1 MRGHEKCRVRPPWV
15 DVEGVEPGPRL
26 RDFGV
31 DGNRWY
37 VVHGGGVV
45 GEWVVLV
52 VVFMWLVGWLVV
64 MKGERERT
72 SAHVHL
78 LVFLSV
84 LLPGNKLVQM
94 MNPWGKKRGE
104 WTGDWSDESPKW
116 TKRMK
121 KKAGDFY
128 KTGDDGIFILTAADF
143 CKNFTSF
150 YVNSEDNMIG
160 YKKSLGLELEEGMK
174 VVANGAFNRNS
185 GTANK
190 NIPMG
195 AKGVIAKLGSTKD
208 EYGVPKAAYV
218 KFAVAGGSSR
228 SVWSW
233 PPSGDI
239 MPDMTDAENKCKS
252 IARDV
257 RKKKIEE
264 VGATKW
270 KNMSWEKRYAKMSE

>member
-1 MRGHEKCRVRPPWV
+1 
-15 DVEGVEPGPRL
+15 
-26 RDFGV
+26 
-31 DGNRWY
+31 
-37 VVHGGGVV
+37 
-45 GEWVVLV
+45 
-52 VVFMWLVGWLVV
+52 
-64 MKGERERT
+64 
-72 SAHVHL
+72 
-78 LVFLSV
+78 
-84 LLPGNKLVQM
+84 

-143 CKNFTSF
+143 CKNFDSF

-160 YKKSLGLELEEGMK
+160 YKKSSGLELKEGMK

-185 GTANK
+185 GTANR

-195 AKGVIAKLGSTKD
+195 TKGVIAKLGSSKD
-208 EYGVPKAAYV
+208 EYGVPKSAYV
-218 KFAVAGGSSR
+218 KFAVTGGSSR
-228 SVWSW
+228 SAWSW

-252 IARDV
+252 IAREV

-270 KNMSWEKRYAKMSE
+270 KNMSWEKRYAKLSE